1 MAIIIATWL
10 RGVGFKRSGGV
21 IHDSEKENSAR
32 KSSKQSQQKRNRPL
46 VCFYRVDVMAETKEE
61 KGASIVAAIK
71 EGNIESVR
79 SSLEAGEL
87 ELNVSVSLIYTLSYV
102 DYH

>member
-1 MAIIIATWL
+1 
-10 RGVGFKRSGGV
+10 
-21 IHDSEKENSAR
+21 
-32 KSSKQSQQKRNRPL
+32 
-46 VCFYRVDVMAETKEE
+46 MAETKEE
-61 KGASIVAAIK
+61 KETSIVAAIK